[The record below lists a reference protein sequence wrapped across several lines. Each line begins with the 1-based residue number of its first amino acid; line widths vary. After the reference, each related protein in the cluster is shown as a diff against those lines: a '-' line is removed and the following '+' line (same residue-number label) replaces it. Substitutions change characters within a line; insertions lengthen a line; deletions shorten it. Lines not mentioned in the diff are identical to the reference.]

1 MLEPVVEAADV
12 RPPCGKLLYTVIIP
26 VALQGG
32 YVACVLLVRTGYLCQ
47 EFDGTAIKRSQI
59 SGSCDQIEILK
70 APVYVR
76 IVRRGGRRKAASFRQ
91 PTVPSSI
98 GAAIQRPIVHQC
110 KFGRC

>member
-12 RPPCGKLLYTVIIP
+12 RPPCGKLLYTVTIP

-59 SGSCDQIEILK
+59 QGSCDQIEILK
-70 APVYVR
+70 APVR
-76 IVRRGGRRKAASFRQ
+76 IVRRGGRRKAVSFR
-91 PTVPSSI
+91 
-98 GAAIQRPIVHQC
+98 
-110 KFGRC
+110 